1 MRMWLF
7 RVSVAAVLLNG
18 ILAAQVRESAV
29 EAERHAGETQ
39 HPGDPIRGRAVFEG
53 EGHCTSCHRV
63 GDSGSALGPNLTAA
77 GTELTVDQ
85 LRNSLLDPN
94 PTVPSAYQRYRVIT
108 RDGKAISGRLLN
120 QDPYSLQMIDSDNQ
134 LVAFE
139 RSELREWG
147 STQTPPM
154 PSYRRTLNTDE
165 LADVLAYLASLKG
178 VGHP

>member
-18 ILAAQVRESAV
+18 VLAAQVRESAG
-29 EAERHAGETQ
+29 EAERHGGETQ
-39 HPGDPIRGRAVFEG
+39 HMGDAIRGRAVFEG
-53 EGHCTSCHRV
+53 AGHCTSCHRV

-85 LRNSLLDPN
+85 LRNSLLAPN
-94 PTVPSAYQRYRVIT
+94 PTVPPAYQRYRVIT
-108 RDGKAISGRLLN
+108 RGGKAISGRLLN
-120 QDPYSLQMIDSDNQ
+120 QDPYSLQMIDSNNQ

-147 STQTPPM
+147 SMQTPPM

-165 LADVLAYLASLKG
+165 LADVLAYLTSLKG

>member
-39 HPGDPIRGRAVFEG
+39 HPGNPIRGRAIFEG

-94 PTVPSAYQRYRVIT
+94 PTVPPAYQRYRVIT

-147 STQTPPM
+147 SMQTPPM
-154 PSYRRTLNTDE
+154 PSYRQTLNTDE
-165 LADVLAYLASLKG
+165 LADVLAYLTSLKG

>member
-1 MRMWLF
+1 MWLC
-7 RVSVAAVLLNG
+7 RVPIAAVLLSG
-18 ILAAQVRESAV
+18 MLAAQVA
-29 EAERHAGETQ
+29 ETQ
-39 HPGDPIRGRAVFEG
+39 SPGDPIRGQALFAG
-53 EGHCTSCHRV
+53 KGQCASCHRV
-63 GDSGSALGPNLTAA
+63 GETGSALGPNLTAA
-77 GTELTVDQ
+77 GSQLTVEQ
-85 LRNSLLDPN
+85 LRKSLLDPD
-94 PTVPSAYQRYRVIT
+94 PTVPLAYQRYRVIT
-108 RDGKAISGRLLN
+108 RDGKTIAGRLLN

-147 STQTPPM
+147 SMPTPPM

>member
-1 MRMWLF
+1 MWLF
-7 RVSVAAVLLNG
+7 KVWVAAVVLNG

-29 EAERHAGETQ
+29 EAEKRAGEAQ
-39 HPGDPIRGRAVFEG
+39 LPGNPIRGRAVFEG
-53 EGHCTSCHRV
+53 KGHCTSCHRV
-63 GDSGSALGPNLTAA
+63 GDTGSALGPNLTAA

-94 PTVPSAYQRYRVIT
+94 PTVPPAYQRYRVIT
-108 RDGKAISGRLLN
+108 RDGKVISGRLLN

-147 STQTPPM
+147 SMQTPPM

-165 LADVLAYLASLKG
+165 LADLLAYLVSLKG

>member
-7 RVSVAAVLLNG
+7 SVSVAALLLNG
-18 ILAAQVRESAV
+18 ILAAQVRESTV
-29 EAERHAGETQ
+29 EAGRHAGETQ
-39 HPGDPIRGRAVFEG
+39 HPGDPVRGRAIFEG
-53 EGHCTSCHRV
+53 KGHCTSCHRV

-94 PTVPSAYQRYRVIT
+94 PTVPPAYQRYRVIT

-134 LVAFE
+134 LVAFG

-147 STQTPPM
+147 SMQTPPM
-154 PSYRRTLNTDE
+154 PSYRRTLNADE

>member
-1 MRMWLF
+1 MWLF
-7 RVSVAAVLLNG
+7 RVSTAAILLNG

-29 EAERHAGETQ
+29 EAERNAGETQ

-63 GDSGSALGPNLTAA
+63 GESGSALGPNLTAV

-85 LRNSLLDPN
+85 LRKSLLDPD
-94 PTVPSAYQRYRVIT
+94 PTVPPAYQRYRVIT

-154 PSYRRTLNTDE
+154 PSYRETLNTNE
-165 LADVLAYLASLKG
+165 LADVLAYLSSLKG